1 MHDLELED
9 AEIGAGD
16 EGAPVER
23 GVHQMLSPAARGE
36 LARRQVGRADPG
48 VHAAVPRQHGEHCVR
63 ARAEDHDLA
72 GIMPAA
78 WSSSHDRPAV
88 AGADRRFTFTSPNVL
103 VPGGAVSD
111 IDSRIGC
118 RELRHPILML
128 FCESGGSGVSRRCR
142 G

>member
-1 MHDLELED
+1 M
-9 AEIGAGD
+9 AEGTVAGRRAVVTGSNSGIGLGVARSLAGAGAEVVLNSFTD
-16 EGAPVER
+16 RP
-23 GVHQMLSPAARGE
+23 
-36 LARRQVGRADPG
+36 
-48 VHAAVPRQHGEHCVR
+48 
-63 ARAEDHDLA
+63 EDHDLA
-72 GIMPAA
+72 GIMPSA
-78 WSSSHDRPAV
+78 WASAHDRPAV